1 MHPSPIYA
9 TVIAVF
15 LLSACNAMAVDVT
28 DHENVAAAYSAQTG
42 LDVAREDLCILTN
55 PGFADVAVAG
65 LFAHDRGCMLS
76 LVLVDGAWL
85 APGAASSPALL
96 HQGWHESSAASR
108 ADMAWTW
115 TQFAIF
121 PFQGILRT
129 ENEDFLRG
137 DAPEFVAPSSVAVA
151 GGGVIVTTWVIE
163 PSGMLCQTEYK
174 LWELTFDRDGTQV
187 RTRVLDDY
195 LVAC

>member
-1 MHPSPIYA
+1 MGSSPIYA
-9 TVIAVF
+9 AAFAVSLLTV
-15 LLSACNAMAVDVT
+15 CNAMAVDVT
-28 DHENVAAAYSAQTG
+28 DHAEMVAAYGAHTG
-42 LDVAREDLCILTN
+42 LDVAAEDLCIVTN
-55 PGFADVAVAG
+55 SKFAGVAVTG
-65 LFAHDRGCMLS
+65 LFAHDRGCMVS
-76 LVLVDGAWL
+76 LVLVDDAWL

-96 HQGWHESSAASR
+96 QQGWREADAAAR

-115 TQFAIF
+115 TEFAIF

-129 ENEDFLRG
+129 ENQDFLRG
-137 DAPEFVAPSSVAVA
+137 DAPEFVAPSSVAAA

-163 PSGMLCQTEYK
+163 PSGMLCETEYK